1 MAYVQSYQR
10 PERIHRRRDIRKL
23 ESRVNATKK
32 LQYDEEDLNEIH
44 IRSYP
49 MTLDQSREPTFQP
62 CFFMPYKGDLTTEP
76 IRWESIAQWKWK
88 IYKDDS
94 PRTRWKSANEIHHY
108 FTVYFAAQ
116 SFDSRNRPRLP
127 FNLLQE
133 YVFSFFP
140 PACFCETWVAN

>member
-1 MAYVQSYQR
+1 MANVQYYERPARTQR
-10 PERIHRRRDIRKL
+10 RSNIRKL

-32 LQYDEEDLNEIH
+32 LHYDEESLNEIN

-62 CFFMPYKGDLTTEP
+62 CFFMPYKGDLNTEP
-76 IRWESIAQWKWK
+76 IGWESIAQWRWK

-94 PRTRWKSANEIHHY
+94 PRTRWKSADEIHHY
-108 FTVYFAAQ
+108 FTIYFSAQ

-133 YVFSFFP
+133 YALSLSSS
-140 PACFCETWVAN
+140 A